1 MNPTI
6 LLYKSIAI
14 TSLFLSVLMFAPLY
28 SNTSTIIS
36 GRTNDELNNSS
47 AEFNIIPNVKSAGFW
62 KLSELSFPDDE
73 AIDVLVDGNISYVSC
88 YSNKIRV
95 INTTDFFNPVQVN
108 SITLNNMPNSI
119 VKHNDLLF
127 VANGLSG
134 IVVLNITNPLNIV
147 QLSSFFDGG
156 NAQEIE
162 IIGDVLYLADGPNG
176 LEIYNIED
184 PYAIQKL
191 LYLAVDVIGAFAFDV
206 SVSQELDILTLAYG
220 SLGLIYLDISD
231 PYLPIFENYISYSY
245 SVNGV
250 YSTNKS
256 GTHISWIANGEN
268 GISYVFWSG
277 GWFDPQ
283 EHASFSNSGYVN
295 DFSPYV
301 DGVIVSDSWDGI
313 EYCVYDS
320 FSIELRSYF
329 SDGGT
334 SYNTDSRL
342 IGGNNLIFVADGSD
356 GLEILGD
363 DSDNDFLAD
372 IQEEILGTNKTDND
386 TDGDQFYD
394 GFEIFYNTDPL
405 NATDFPDI
413 EAPPTTL
420 PEIPSPTP
428 TSNNTHITN
437 TVDNIGFVFSASVL
451 FVFTLFFTTFKLLS
465 KQKRR

>member
-1 MNPTI
+1 
-6 LLYKSIAI
+6 
-14 TSLFLSVLMFAPLY
+14 
-28 SNTSTIIS
+28 
-36 GRTNDELNNSS
+36 
-47 AEFNIIPNVKSAGFW
+47 W
-62 KLSELSFPDDE
+62 KLSELAFPDDE

-95 INTTDFFNPVQVN
+95 INTTDIFNPVQVN
-108 SITLNNMPNSI
+108 SITLNSMPNSI
-119 VKHNDLLF
+119 MKHNDLLF

-134 IVVLNITNPLNIV
+134 IVILNITNPLNIE

-162 IIGDVLYLADGPNG
+162 IMGDVLYLADGPNG
-176 LEIYNIED
+176 LEIYNIEN
-184 PYAIQKL
+184 PYSIQKL
-191 LYLAVDVIGAFAFDV
+191 LYLAADVIGAFAFDV
-206 SVSQELDILTLAYG
+206 SVSQELDILTLGYG
-220 SLGLIYLDISD
+220 SLGLIYFDISN
-231 PYLPIFENYISYSY
+231 PLVPIFENYISYPY

-250 YSTNKS
+250 YSTNDS
-256 GTHISWIANGEN
+256 GKHISWIANGEN
-268 GISYVFWSG
+268 GISYAYWSG

-283 EHASFSNSGYVN
+283 EYASFSNSGYAN

-313 EYCVYDS
+313 EYCTYDS
-320 FSIELRSYF
+320 FSIELRGYF

-334 SYNTDSRL
+334 SYNTDNGL
-342 IGGNNLIFVADGSD
+342 IGSNNLIFVADGSD
-356 GLEILGD
+356 GLEILGE
-363 DSDNDFLAD
+363 DSDNDFLAN

-437 TVDNIGFVFSASVL
+437 TVENIGFVFSASIF
-451 FVFTLFFTTFKLLS
+451 FVFTLFLTTFKLLS